1 MKRFKMKITTSGVI
15 ISSSGTKLRTPVEL
29 KNVNEK
35 ELQVYRVQC
44 KARGL
49 QYIIED
55 VTEDGLSKPE
65 LPSISKRVIIEELTQ
80 SKNSAEPE
88 SFLDKLIL
96 EQESQEKKWNE

>member
-1 MKRFKMKITTSGVI
+1 MKRFKVKIATSGVI

-35 ELQVYRVQC
+35 ELQLYRVQC

-49 QYIIED
+49 KYTIED
-55 VTEDGLSKPE
+55 VTEDGLNKPE
-65 LPSISKRVIIEELTQ
+65 LPNLSKRVIIEELTTH
-80 SKNSAEPE
+80 SNNSAEPE

-96 EQESQEKKWNE
+96 DQEK

>member
-1 MKRFKMKITTSGVI
+1 MKRFKVKITTSGVI

-35 ELQVYRVQC
+35 ELQLYRVQC

-49 QYIIED
+49 KYTIED

-65 LPSISKRVIIEELTQ
+65 LPSVSKRVIIEELTTL

-96 EQESQEKKWNE
+96 DQEK